1 MTQKGA
7 SRVGFR
13 SQTLRDTLNLA
24 ELGRG
29 VQEEY
34 VTTERE
40 ADGLCNVVMK

>member
-34 VTTERE
+34 VTTKRK
-40 ADGLCNVVMK
+40 ADRLCNVVMK

>member
-1 MTQKGA
+1 MTQKGTF
-7 SRVGFR
+7 RVGFR
-13 SQTLRDTLNLA
+13 SQTLKDTLNLA

-40 ADGLCNVVMK
+40 ADGLYNVVMK

>member
-40 ADGLCNVVMK
+40 ADGLCNVVVK